1 MQLDLDAPVLTLRPG
16 QLVVLDDA
24 AGTRISAC
32 RGTVWVTEE
41 GDPTDHVVGPGQSR
55 IVGHRGRTL
64 VQAMQ
69 HARISLQ

>member
-1 MQLDLDAPVLTLRPG
+1 MNIDLEAPILTLRPG
-16 QLVVLDDA
+16 QLLVLDDA
-24 AGTRISAC
+24 EGTRIYAC

-41 GDPTDHVVGPGQSR
+41 GDLDDH
-55 IVGHRGRTL
+55 IVSTGESFIVSHEGRTL